1 MHAPDDKANLWISF
15 GSADVPGWV
24 VSGHTDTVPV
34 DGKDGSVLPHAL
46 SEADGRYFGRGTCD
60 MKEASPATSACARHR
75 GAAVAH
81 ADPHGLEL

>member
-60 MKEASPATSACARHR
+60 MKEASPATSVSCPTSRR
-75 GAAVAH
+75 SRCTRRSTW
-81 ADPHGLEL
+81 P